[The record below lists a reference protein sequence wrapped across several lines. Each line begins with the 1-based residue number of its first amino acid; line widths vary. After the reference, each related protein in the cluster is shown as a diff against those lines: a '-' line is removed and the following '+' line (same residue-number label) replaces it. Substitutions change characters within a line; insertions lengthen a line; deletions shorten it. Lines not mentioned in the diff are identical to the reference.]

1 MYEFLT
7 IFLVALVGVILFFGV
22 KYLHAKYLKEAEGDA
37 TTLDE
42 AENVQHSEIKIQ
54 RVMVG
59 CPQGLFIST
68 K

>member
-22 KYLHAKYLKEAEGDA
+22 KYLHAKYLKEEDVA
-37 TTLDE
+37 TALDE
-42 AENVQHSEIKIQ
+42 AEIVQHSEIKVQ
-54 RVMVG
+54 RVMFG
-59 CPQGLFIST
+59 CPQGLFVST